1 MDLELSVIIIIL
13 LIGLLSVYV
22 FYVIG
27 IYIKL
32 ENRRSLILIKFT
44 EISNQIENK
53 LDLVKELNDIL
64 NNKTLAKERI
74 KLLDSISVNDKIKNN
89 KILDSTLDKLEIEDR
104 KAKKVL
110 KQINDINEKINYSK
124 EFYNDSLYE
133 YNMILSS
140 KSGLILKKLLKY
152 TEYNTF

>member
-22 FYVIG
+22 FYLIG

-44 EISNQIENK
+44 EVNNQIENK

-64 NNKTLAKERI
+64 NNKTLEKERI
-74 KLLDSISVNDKIKNN
+74 KLLNSISVNDKIKNN
-89 KILDSTLDKLEIEDR
+89 KILDSTLEDLPELDK
-104 KAKKVL
+104 KAKKIMT
-110 KQINDINEKINYSK
+110 KINNINEKINYSK
-124 EFYNDSLYE
+124 EFYNDTLYE
-133 YNMILSS
+133 YNIILST
-140 KSGLILKKLLKY
+140 KSGLLLKKLLKY